1 MAFFRDTLFILSVC
15 GVTMLNIFVH
25 GALIIALPSLGRAL
39 QFKESELQWPLNV
52 YALSQGSLLL
62 LFGRIA
68 DVVGSKKMS
77 LFGAGFVAVWS
88 FATALSPNKV
98 ALIIFVAL
106 TGVGAAANTPT
117 GISIFVSHFESGS
130 ATKNKAIAA
139 LGAGQSIGYVVGPI
153 GGGILCQKV
162 SLWRVI
168 FYIQGGLAATF
179 FVLGVLTIPPDP
191 ARARYTKGIDWI
203 GACLSVSGFGLLTFV
218 LSESTTVSRG
228 WRTPW
233 APALLVVSLVVLL
246 LFVAWEAHRER
257 ADRSVLMPVSILMK
271 RGTKM
276 APMVG
281 TIFLAWGGYNV
292 TNYFVALYFD
302 QVQGLDPLRTSL
314 EILPSVIAVL
324 AANAITGWLLS
335 RVRGDVL
342 IAGRFLISMA
352 APLALT
358 LLDVHA
364 SYWAS
369 GFLVMVFVSWTDV
382 AYTVGKLQISI
393 AFGADSQGLAG
404 GIFNVATRLGTSLA
418 LALSSSIATAVSDAY
433 AARHPTVPGSA
444 PAVLERGFRAA
455 GWFAFALAAASSGI
469 CVVFLRGAG
478 VIGRLAPRVS
488 DAIEK
493 EGGGTENEM
502 GDVFGGAGKMLKGG
516 EVLSEKS
523 NDGEPQENYT
533 PS

>member
-1 MAFFRDTLFILSVC
+1 MAFLRETLFILSVC
-15 GVTMLNIFVH
+15 GVTILNIFVN
-25 GALIIALPSLGRAL
+25 GALIIALPTLGKAL

-52 YALSQGSLLL
+52 YALSYGSLLL
-62 LFGRIA
+62 LFVRIA
-68 DVVGSKKMS
+68 DVVGSKKMF
-77 LFGAGFVAVWS
+77 LIGTGFFAVWS
-88 FATALSPNKV
+88 IATALSPNKV

-117 GISIFVSHFESGS
+117 GIGIFASHFESGS
-130 ATKNKAIAA
+130 ATKNRAIAA
-139 LGAGQSIGYVVGPI
+139 LGAGQAIGYIVGLI
-153 GGGILCQKV
+153 GGGILCQKA

-191 ARARYTKGIDWI
+191 VRARYTKGIDWV

-218 LSESTTVSRG
+218 LSESTAVSRG

-233 APALLVVSLVVLL
+233 VPALLVVSLVILL

-257 ADRSVLMPVSILMK
+257 ADRSVIMPVSIWTK

-281 TIFLAWGGYNV
+281 MVFLAWGGYNA
-292 TNYFVALYFD
+292 TSYFVTLYFQ

-314 EILPSVIAVL
+314 EILPSAIAAF
-324 AANAITGWLLS
+324 AANAVTGWLLS

-342 IAGRFLISMA
+342 IAGGLLISMA
-352 APLALT
+352 APLVFALQ
-358 LLDVHA
+358 DMHA
-364 SYWAS
+364 GYWAS

-382 AYTVGKLQISI
+382 AYTVGNLQISI

-433 AARHPTVPGSA
+433 AARHPALPRGA

-455 GWFAFALAAASSGI
+455 GWFAFALAAASFVI
-469 CVVFLRGAG
+469 CVVFLRGVG
-478 VIGRLAPRVS
+478 VIGRPP
-488 DAIEK
+488 K
-493 EGGGTENEM
+493 EGTSSPATEVE
-502 GDVFGGAGKMLKGG
+502 GVFEGAGKMLVGRGG
-516 EVLSEKS
+516 AMLSEKA
-523 NDGEPQENYT
+523 GEDAMV
-533 PS
+533 SGVRFGVV